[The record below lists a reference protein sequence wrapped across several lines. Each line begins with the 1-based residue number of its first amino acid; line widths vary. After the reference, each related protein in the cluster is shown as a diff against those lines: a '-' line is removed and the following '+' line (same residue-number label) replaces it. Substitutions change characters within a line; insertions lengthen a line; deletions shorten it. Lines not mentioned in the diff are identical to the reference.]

1 MANSAEKLVKYT
13 VKFMSKTYDIN
24 YEEAKAQCKKVIKMS
39 KKFDEQLLG
48 MMEELL
54 DLSNVGSIEELAEFD
69 IDVLKTYCRI
79 KELDDSL
86 PDKKIIESVWNNMQE
101 EFELDS
107 DSGSEDDSGSETEDD
122 SGSEEEEPVPVPV
135 AVAEPVKEKK
145 KRVKIIE

>member
-13 VKFMSKTYDIN
+13 VKFMYKTYDIN
-24 YEEAKAQCKKVIKMS
+24 YEEAKVHCKKVIKMS

-54 DLSNVGSIEELAEFD
+54 DLSNVGSIEELSEFD
-69 IDVLKTYCRI
+69 MGVLKMYCRI
-79 KELDDSL
+79 KDLDDSL
-86 PDKKIIESVWNNMQE
+86 PDKKIIESVWANMQE

-107 DSGSEDDSGSETEDD
+107 DSGEESESDYESEP
-122 SGSEEEEPVPVPV
+122 EEPEEPVVP
-135 AVAEPVKEKK
+135 EPVKEKK

>member
-24 YEEAKAQCKKVIKMS
+24 YEEAKVQCKKVIKMS

-69 IDVLKTYCRI
+69 IGVLKMYCRI
-79 KELDDSL
+79 KDLDDSL
-86 PDKKIIESVWNNMQE
+86 PDKKIIESVWKNMQE
-101 EFELDS
+101 EFELESDSDSDS
-107 DSGSEDDSGSETEDD
+107 DSGEESESE
-122 SGSEEEEPVPVPV
+122 SELEPEEQAVP
-135 AVAEPVKEKK
+135 EPVKEKK
-145 KRVKIIE
+145 KRVKVIE

>member
-1 MANSAEKLVKYT
+1 MSNSAEKLVKYT

-24 YEEAKAQCKKVIKMS
+24 YEEAKVQCKKVIKMS

-69 IDVLKTYCRI
+69 INVLKMYCRI
-79 KELDDSL
+79 KDLDDSL
-86 PDKKIIESVWNNMQE
+86 PDKKIIESVWINMQE

-107 DSGSEDDSGSETEDD
+107 ESGDDDSDSGDESDSD
-122 SGSEEEEPVPVPV
+122 EEEPEPEP
-135 AVAEPVKEKK
+135 EPPVKEKK
-145 KRVKIIE
+145 KRVKVIE